1 MAVFLWSLEL
11 GGLSITLLGLAR
23 EHWLRTHPR

>member
-1 MAVFLWSLEL
+1 MGVFFWSLEM

-23 EHWLRTHPR
+23 EHWLRQRPR